1 MHICIH
7 LIHFYAA
14 MLLCFSSCS
23 WYTFVNLL
31 LFTSFIIPEGGRVR
45 RGTSAFGSRPLHG
58 LPPPSSR
65 SPIAPCLHQGA
76 VTSPAPSAITPG
88 TLNLM
93 LPRNRRSLIPP
104 CRPSTSPRLQRKMAA
119 HFPPLSK
126 QSACRGQRRKNEHG
140 ALTNALWS
148 HFSSSHH
155 RSVVFFFFSAVTW
168 ACVGSV
174 TKELEEK
181 PCSRPA
187 TARARW
193 EKCTKAAWRSGCLP
207 PTPATVNS
215 VTQNSPLSEGLSRS
229 RRSAG
234 LLIHVFVQRNWLI
247 GQPFINIA
255 GNK

>member
-1 MHICIH
+1 M
-7 LIHFYAA
+7 
-14 MLLCFSSCS
+14 
-23 WYTFVNLL
+23 
-31 LFTSFIIPEGGRVR
+31 R
-45 RGTSAFGSRPLHG
+45 RGTSDFGSRPLHG

-155 RSVVFFFFSAVTW
+155 PSVVFLLLCSDVGMCRICHEGAGGETLLSPCDCTGTLGKVHKSCLEKWLSSSNTSYCELCHTEFTIERRPQPLTQVSRAVDSR
-168 ACVGSV
+168 V
-174 TKELEEK
+174 
-181 PCSRPA
+181 CS
-187 TARARW
+187 T
-193 EKCTKAAWRSGCLP
+193 
-207 PTPATVNS
+207 
-215 VTQNSPLSEGLSRS
+215 
-229 RRSAG
+229 
-234 LLIHVFVQRNWLI
+234 
-247 GQPFINIA
+247 
-255 GNK
+255 

>member
-65 SPIAPCLHQGA
+65 SPIAPCLHQVA
-76 VTSPAPSAITPG
+76 VTSPAPCAITPG

-155 RSVVFFFFSAVTW
+155 RSVVFLLLCSDVGMCRICHEGAGGETLLSPCDCTGTLGKVHKSCLEKWLSSSNTSYCELCHTEFTIERRPQPLTQVSRAVDSR
-168 ACVGSV
+168 V
-174 TKELEEK
+174 
-181 PCSRPA
+181 CS
-187 TARARW
+187 T
-193 EKCTKAAWRSGCLP
+193 
-207 PTPATVNS
+207 
-215 VTQNSPLSEGLSRS
+215 
-229 RRSAG
+229 
-234 LLIHVFVQRNWLI
+234 
-247 GQPFINIA
+247 
-255 GNK
+255 